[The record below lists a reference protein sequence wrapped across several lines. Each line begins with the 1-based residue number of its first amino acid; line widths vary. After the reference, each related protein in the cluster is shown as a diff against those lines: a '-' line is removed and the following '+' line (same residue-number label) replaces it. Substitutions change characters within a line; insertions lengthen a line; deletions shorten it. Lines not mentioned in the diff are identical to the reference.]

1 MGQNVHINKQ
11 IEMQIEIYGET
22 LVDNFWR
29 VKRVDLSAV
38 YNVRVRSNETV

>member
-22 LVDNFWR
+22 LVDKFWR
-29 VKRVDLSAV
+29 VKELICQLFTML
-38 YNVRVRSNETV
+38 E